1 MTGKKSLDTDILEN
15 VSGGKIIHVTARAQ
29 RLLDTKSFEQ
39 TNGSFHGHLA
49 YFARDIAINL

>member
-1 MTGKKSLDTDILEN
+1 MTKKNSLDTEILEN

-39 TNGSFHGHLA
+39 TNSSSHVHLA
-49 YFARDIAINL
+49 YFARDIA

>member
-1 MTGKKSLDTDILEN
+1 MTEKKSLDTEILKN

-39 TNGSFHGHLA
+39 TNSSFHVHLA
-49 YFARDIAINL
+49 YFARDIATNL